1 MTKDTFKTDVIFR
14 KEKDGEIL
22 ALFPYVVD
30 TLAGDVMSYAHLGQH
45 GAASYNYCIR
55 KSKPAK
61 PEEYKDLFAEL
72 ESLGYNLR
80 VIKRQSG
87 RKYSEAYLSM
97 RSNN

>member
-22 ALFPYVVD
+22 ALFPYS
-30 TLAGDVMSYAHLGQH
+30 LWNFAGDVVCYAHLGQH
-45 GAASYNYCIR
+45 GAADYNGCIR

-61 PEEYKDLFAEL
+61 PEEYKDLLNEL
-72 ESLGYNLR
+72 QGLGYNLR
-80 VIKRQSG
+80 VIKKQSG
-87 RKYSEAYLSM
+87 RKYSKAYLLM

>member
-22 ALFPYVVD
+22 ALFPHIVD
-30 TLAGDVMSYAHLGQH
+30 TFTGYVMAYAHVGQH
-45 GAASYNYCIR
+45 SPADYNHCI
-55 KSKPAK
+55 KISKPAK
-61 PEEYKDLFAEL
+61 PEEYKDLLNEL
-72 ESLGYNLR
+72 QGLGYNLR

-87 RKYSEAYLSM
+87 RKYREAYLSI